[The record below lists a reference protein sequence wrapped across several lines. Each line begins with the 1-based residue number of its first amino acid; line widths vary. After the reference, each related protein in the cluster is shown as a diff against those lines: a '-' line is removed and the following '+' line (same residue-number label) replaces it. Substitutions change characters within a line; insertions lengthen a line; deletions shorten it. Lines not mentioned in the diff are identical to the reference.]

1 MPGIAIYLMP
11 IRTIG
16 ELPLFASRKN
26 ALRLAAAFI
35 VAVYGLLGVTL
46 CAKAQ
51 SASQRTESSDSE
63 RHRYFTVRDSIEM
76 SRFERGGK
84 PIFSPD
90 KKYFAVVTSRDI
102 IDSDEVESTLRVFK
116 LKEVEEFLRNG
127 NSAEQVASKVIARLT
142 AVPKIDY
149 VNSYAPI
156 ISKVEWTDDS
166 RTLLF
171 LAENSHKERQL
182 YQADLVQRS
191 LQAVTPRG
199 YDVSQ
204 LSFSGGTIAYRASPS
219 LQSPEIGKPVNGDV
233 RVVNGIPLVEIL
245 FGERARRYSMYS
257 ELWMYRDGR
266 NVRITDSSTKLSVSL
281 FNSPPVYPGLN
292 PLSVSPDGRLAVA
305 LLPVSFIPKSWESY
319 TSDVPSLKFDSKDSS
334 AIEGS
339 SWERPTEYTL
349 IDLNSGKL
357 TPLLHAPNGWLLGYA
372 HRNLAVWSI
381 RRKNIAVD
389 EQLSSLG

>member
-142 AVPKIDY
+142 AVPQDRLC
-149 VNSYAPI
+149 
-156 ISKVEWTDDS
+156 E
-166 RTLLF
+166 F
-171 LAENSHKERQL
+171 LCTNH
-182 YQADLVQRS
+182 
-191 LQAVTPRG
+191 
-199 YDVSQ
+199 
-204 LSFSGGTIAYRASPS
+204 F
-219 LQSPEIGKPVNGDV
+219 
-233 RVVNGIPLVEIL
+233 
-245 FGERARRYSMYS
+245 
-257 ELWMYRDGR
+257 
-266 NVRITDSSTKLSVSL
+266 
-281 FNSPPVYPGLN
+281 
-292 PLSVSPDGRLAVA
+292 
-305 LLPVSFIPKSWESY
+305 ES
-319 TSDVPSLKFDSKDSS
+319 
-334 AIEGS
+334 
-339 SWERPTEYTL
+339 
-349 IDLNSGKL
+349 
-357 TPLLHAPNGWLLGYA
+357 
-372 HRNLAVWSI
+372 
-381 RRKNIAVD
+381 
-389 EQLSSLG
+389 